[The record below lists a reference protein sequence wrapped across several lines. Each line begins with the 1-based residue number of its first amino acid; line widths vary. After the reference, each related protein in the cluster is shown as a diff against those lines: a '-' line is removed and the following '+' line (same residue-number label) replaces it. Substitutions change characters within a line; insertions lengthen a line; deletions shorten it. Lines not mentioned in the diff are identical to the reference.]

1 MRMATQRSWLLAGL
15 PLAGCAASLNPHTD
29 IVMFSDSDGFTQAT
43 KEIQGKPAVIWEA
56 TTFRWTIT
64 NTSGTT
70 VNTVNLYSN
79 TTIIEPASIQNL
91 AKNSQKIGS
100 RSFPDLTLGMAPRGD
115 VITLPASTS
124 YPVNLT
130 GKSTGSA
137 SQNV

>member
-1 MRMATQRSWLLAGL
+1 MRIATQKSWLLAGL
-15 PLAGCAASLNPHTD
+15 PLAGCAASLTPRTD
-29 IVMFSDSDGFTQAT
+29 VVKFSDSDGFTQGT
-43 KEIQGKPAVIWEA
+43 REILGKPAVIWEA

-79 TTIIEPASIQNL
+79 TTIIEPASHQIL

-100 RSFPDLTLGMAPRGD
+100 WPDLTVGMAPQGD
-115 VITLPASTS
+115 IIPLPTSTP
-124 YPVNLT
+124 YPVTLT

-137 SQNV
+137 SQIV